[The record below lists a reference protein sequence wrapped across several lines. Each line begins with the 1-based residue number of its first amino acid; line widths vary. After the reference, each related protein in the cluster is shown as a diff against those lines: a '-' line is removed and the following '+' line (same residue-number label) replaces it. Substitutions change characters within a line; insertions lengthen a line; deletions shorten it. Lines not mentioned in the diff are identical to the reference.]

1 MIRGPEASAN
11 YLRDLGHLLKE
22 DALEAK
28 RDAEAASGEDAAF
41 ARGRSLAYYEVIS
54 LMQQQSMGLWDSAR
68 RDESGRHQSRQRLDL
83 SRWEQGSLGGRRGA
97 HLFRFRGSG

>member
-1 MIRGPEASAN
+1 MIRGPDASAN

-41 ARGRSLAYYEVIS
+41 ARGLSLAYYEVIS
-54 LMQQQSMGLWDSAR
+54 LMQQQAWVFGIPLEEMSLADINP
-68 RDESGRHQSRQRLDL
+68 DKDL
-83 SRWEQGSLGGRRGA
+83 I
-97 HLFRFRGSG
+97 